1 MFSSASLPLVGDNNS
16 LVHEQ
21 RAMTAVALTTYCTWH
36 PVLKSVYEKRQS
48 VMSGKLFSS
57 FLYPQ
62 KTYKAMSPEPLAPVF
77 TTKKSFS
84 PET

>member
-1 MFSSASLPLVGDNNS
+1 
-16 LVHEQ
+16 
-21 RAMTAVALTTYCTWH
+21 
-36 PVLKSVYEKRQS
+36 
-48 VMSGKLFSS
+48 MSGKLFSS

-62 KTYKAMSPEPLAPVF
+62 KTYKAMSPEPLAPIF

>member
-1 MFSSASLPLVGDNNS
+1 MFSSASLSLVGDNS

-21 RAMTAVALTTYCTWH
+21 RAMTAVALTTYCTWY
-36 PVLKSVYEKRQS
+36 PVLKSVYEKSQS
-48 VMSGKLFSS
+48 VMGGNLFSS

-62 KTYKAMSPEPLAPVF
+62 KTYKAMSPGPLAPIF

-84 PET
+84 PES